1 MKITDKYNEIRSI
14 LIPGFN
20 VDTPKEINF
29 GIQFSVSKNQF
40 SRVIRIYD
48 GKKGIKVDLSQ
59 LGTSPEAEEIRLA
72 LIEGV
77 VPSPTNKNISIPKEK
92 LTSSIDLSV
101 TNGHG
106 VIGSDESGKGDFF
119 GPLVVAAVKTTPEIE
134 LILEGIGVRDCKQL
148 TDYQNISIAKQIKS
162 SISADMFSVK
172 ILEPVAYNK
181 YYENVQ
187 NLNIMLTVNHV
198 SAIRDLYQQGDSIII
213 DKFSYHDSMVEDELR
228 QWNIDVKPFQ
238 IPRAEDQ
245 SIAVAAASILA
256 RAAFL
261 ESIQEMN
268 EKYIG
273 TFPKGASDKVKKV
286 GAKFIEKY
294 GRDRLHEVAKMHF
307 KTASE
312 IWGR

>member
-14 LIPGFN
+14 LIPGFD

-59 LGTSPEAEEIRLA
+59 LDTSPEAEEIRIA

-77 VPSPTNKNISIPKEK
+77 VPSPNNKNISIPEEK
-92 LTSSIDLSV
+92 LTSSIDLPV

-134 LILEGIGVRDCKQL
+134 SILEGIGVRDCKQL

-187 NLNIMLTVNHV
+187 NLNIMLAVNHV

-213 DKFSYHDSMVEDELR
+213 DKFSYHDSMVEDELH
-228 QWNIDVKPFQ
+228 QWNINVKPVQ

-256 RAAFL
+256 RAAFRC
-261 ESIQEMN
+261 
-268 EKYIG
+268 IG
-273 TFPKGASDKVKKV
+273 
-286 GAKFIEKY
+286 
-294 GRDRLHEVAKMHF
+294 
-307 KTASE
+307 
-312 IWGR
+312 